1 MMIVNFSDL
10 FWKSKGEPIQ
20 YGGKTLLSID
30 RFPIENKFQVML
42 KLIST
47 NSTWKQAIQV
57 AINSGSMTV
66 DGVIKRKRF
75 RFWEDD
81 LRQEPNQT
89 IIIHGKTKSQSI
101 SFWNTYERVYRD
113 GQKVIESWTM
123 NAAMIKGENG
133 IYYCNDAQMNDDFHD
148 LIFQIKV
155 I

>member
-1 MMIVNFSDL
+1 MLVNFSDL
-10 FWKSKGEPIQ
+10 FLRSKGEPIQ
-20 YGGKTLLSID
+20 YGKKTLLLID
-30 RFPIENKFQVML
+30 HFPVENEFQIML

-47 NSTWKQAIQV
+47 NSDWKQAIQI

-81 LRQEPNQT
+81 LRQEPDQT
-89 IIIHGKTKSQSI
+89 IIIHGKTKDKYL
-101 SFWNTYERVYRD
+101 SFWNTYERVYGD

-133 IYYCNDAQMNDDFHD
+133 VYYCNDAQMNDDFHD
-148 LIFQIKV
+148 LIFQIKA